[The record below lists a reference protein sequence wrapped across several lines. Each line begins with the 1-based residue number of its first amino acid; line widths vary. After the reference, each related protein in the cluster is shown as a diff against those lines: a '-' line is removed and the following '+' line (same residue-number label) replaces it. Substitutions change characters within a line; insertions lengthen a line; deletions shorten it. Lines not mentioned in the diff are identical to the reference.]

1 MTMQS
6 SAVKT
11 FARDTCVGVTATYTP
26 EHNNKIRKLVWT
38 PNTLD
43 PNEQL

>member
-1 MTMQS
+1 MQS

-11 FARDTCVGVTATYTP
+11 FAIDTCVGVTATYTP
-26 EHNNKIRKLVWT
+26 EHKNKIRKLVWT